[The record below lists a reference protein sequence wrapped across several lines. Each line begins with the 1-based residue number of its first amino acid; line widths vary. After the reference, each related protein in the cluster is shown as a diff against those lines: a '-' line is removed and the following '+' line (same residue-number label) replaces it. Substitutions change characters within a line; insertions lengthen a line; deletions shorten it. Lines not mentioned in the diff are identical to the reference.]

1 MWRTHSCAVS
11 LSFGGPCGART
22 PACRVHTRVN
32 ACLRHSMLLVA
43 VRHKSFKMFAH
54 KKTTSRLIST
64 PSSGRSHECERGTQE
79 CVRHT
84 MPALRVAATVTQWF
98 RGNLLQPS
106 FMENPTSPAIPE
118 SLATSL
124 EDNSFGDILS
134 EFEQTHRGR
143 RNKEALEGTVVSIS
157 PESVFVD
164 IGRKVDG
171 VLPVEKFRDESG

>member
-43 VRHKSFKMFAH
+43 VKHKSCKMFAH

-84 MPALRVAATVTQWF
+84 IAC
-98 RGNLLQPS
+98 
-106 FMENPTSPAIPE
+106 
-118 SLATSL
+118 ATSCRNCDTMVSQQFIAAKL
-124 EDNSFGDILS
+124 HGKSNIPRNS
-134 EFEQTHRGR
+134 R
-143 RNKEALEGTVVSIS
+143 VVSYVSRRQFIWRYPVGIRADPPRPPQQGS
-157 PESVFVD
+157 A
-164 IGRKVDG
+164 GRHG
-171 VLPVEKFRDESG
+171 GFYLA